1 MTLINKEHTYTYNME
16 IGVDSFAAM
25 FSANKSK
32 AINDVD
38 AMAQLLHRIV
48 YVDKDGP

>member
-1 MTLINKEHTYTYNME
+1 ME

-48 YVDKDGP
+48 YADKDGP